1 MKRQRI
7 RILLTF
13 LAGVTASAVVM
24 AIASAVGN
32 VAVGARYDALGL
44 FTSVLR
50 LVQQNYVEEVD
61 QGALIR
67 GAMRGML
74 AELDP
79 HSSFLD
85 SEAYREMQVDTRGEF
100 HGLGIEI
107 TKRKDGFIEVVAPI
121 EGTPAF
127 TAGVRAKDSIVS
139 LCPNERQTDWND
151 QWRGE

>member
-1 MKRQRI
+1 MKRHRI
-7 RILLTF
+7 PYLITF
-13 LAGVTASAVVM
+13 LAGGVACAIAMV
-24 AIASAVGN
+24 IASAAGN
-32 VAVGARYDALGL
+32 VASAARYDDLGL

-61 QGALIR
+61 EGSLIR
-67 GAMRGML
+67 GALRGML

-85 SEAYREMQVDTRGEF
+85 TEAYREMQVDTRGEF

-127 TAGVRAKDSIVS
+127 EAGVRAKDSIVS

>member
-1 MKRQRI
+1 M
-7 RILLTF
+7 
-13 LAGVTASAVVM
+13 V
-24 AIASAVGN
+24 IASAAGN
-32 VAVGARYDALGL
+32 VASAARYDDSRL
-44 FTSVLR
+44 FTSVLQ

-61 QGALIR
+61 ESALIR

-85 SEAYREMQVDTRGEF
+85 TEAHREMQVDTRGEF

-127 TAGVRAKDSIVS
+127 QAGVRAQ
-139 LCPNERQTDWND
+139 RQHRRDLPH
-151 QWRGE
+151 RGARRTGPSRAAAPRT